1 MLTKV
6 ISKDVT
12 PPQDS
17 TGIQNAK
24 SRKKTLVFKDSVAYS
39 GCRNLQASSQRPKC
53 LSDHMLA
60 IRRRF
65 QQLGNSFNFLRVL
78 YRFFCLVLVIP
89 LPLL

>member
-24 SRKKTLVFKDSVAYS
+24 SRKKHWYSRTVWHIPVAATSKLHLRDRNVSVITCWQLDGVFNNLVTVLTFSVS
-39 GCRNLQASSQRPKC
+39 L
-53 LSDHMLA
+53 
-60 IRRRF
+60 
-65 QQLGNSFNFLRVL
+65 
-78 YRFFCLVLVIP
+78 
-89 LPLL
+89 